1 QLVVDRLI
9 KAAVEPDVRRD
20 MDVEDEILSEIES
33 RDTTIMMKNK
43 ELELKNQ
50 ELESKSQELESKSQ
64 ELESKSQELES
75 KSQELESK
83 SQELISKNKMLG
95 NMISL
100 LRKQGLSDEDIAKE
114 LNIGINKLSEYV

>member
-1 QLVVDRLI
+1 
-9 KAAVEPDVRRD
+9 

-50 ELESKSQELESKSQ
+50 ELESKNQ

-114 LNIGINKLSEYV
+114 LNIGINKLAEYV

>member
-1 QLVVDRLI
+1 GLEIEEQLVVDRLI

-43 ELELKNQ
+43 ELELKN
-50 ELESKSQELESKSQ
+50 KELESKSQ